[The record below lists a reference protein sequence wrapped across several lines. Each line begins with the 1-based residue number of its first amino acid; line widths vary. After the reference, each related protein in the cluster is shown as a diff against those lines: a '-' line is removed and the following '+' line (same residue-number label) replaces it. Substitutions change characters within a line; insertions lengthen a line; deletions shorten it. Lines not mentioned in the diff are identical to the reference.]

1 MFDAQKDKFEVVTL
15 FDKKV
20 LFCCGRIDKSTVP
33 KDLYVYSV
41 RHDDNMQ
48 GDPVQLAN
56 WILVNHWGDVISKE
70 PFELEENKIES
81 IVTAREAFVSLYPQN
96 RNKTYLGV
104 TIGTNGYKDIDS
116 EVDWDYEG
124 YEMTLKEYLEEE

>member
-1 MFDAQKDKFEVVTL
+1 MFDAQKDKFEVATL

-33 KDLYVYSV
+33 EGLYVYSV
-41 RHDDNMQ
+41 RHDDDMQ

-56 WILVNHWGDVISKE
+56 WILVNHWGDIISKE
-70 PFELEENKIES
+70 PFELEENKF
-81 IVTAREAFVSLYPQN
+81 R
-96 RNKTYLGV
+96 
-104 TIGTNGYKDIDS
+104 IGTNAYKDIDP
-116 EVDWDYEG
+116 EVDWNYEG